1 MGHVAQ
7 SGRGIAVLILFLLA
21 VVACAVITP
30 TAGALLARFS
40 VDDEDGYVRDVQIR
54 VGDGGY
60 TPFFRPGVV
69 VWDGGSIISGHG
81 ADPGFEFPA
90 QTLAMVPRAC
100 RSYVTWTG
108 SAKIADMLAEAP
120 YEVDAHH
127 DSSADL
133 NVCLVQ
139 VGGGD
144 FRRDL
149 TAAQVYEALRS
160 FCLARRAAGFR
171 VLVLTVL
178 PSNRPET
185 FEAVRLV
192 YNVMLRDG
200 WSQFA
205 DGLVDIA
212 ADPRIGDTDDELD
225 GQFYLGD
232 QLHLTN
238 AGNAVMASIAA
249 PVLVAQPWT
258 SARCQMRV
266 RDAAGEWGPW
276 RPWAAQRS
284 VWLDDYQGEH
294 VVEAEYSLDGGPAVA
309 ASSSVFV
316 DSVKPEPRVLRDA
329 SARHG
334 KQAKLSYQIDDAE
347 PCGPTSTVTITVTT
361 RSGRVVK
368 TLHRR
373 LVAVNEP
380 ASVAFPCNLPK
391 GLYRWSVGARDTAGN
406 LELAPATGLLKVR

>member
-7 SGRGIAVLILFLLA
+7 SGRGIAVLILFLVA
-21 VVACAVITP
+21 AVACAVMTP
-30 TAGALLARFS
+30 AAGALTARFS
-40 VDDEDGYVRDVQIR
+40 VDDPDGYVRDVQVL

-81 ADPGFEFPA
+81 ADLGFEFPV

-100 RSYVTWTG
+100 RSYVSPTG
-108 SAKIADMLAEAP
+108 SAKVADMLAEAP

-144 FRRDL
+144 FRRGL
-149 TAAQVYEALRS
+149 TAAQVFEALRS
-160 FCLARRAAGFR
+160 YCLARRAAGFR

-185 FEAVRLV
+185 FEAIRLA
-192 YNVMLRDG
+192 YDAMLRDG

-212 ADPRIGDTDDELD
+212 ADTRIGETGDELD
-225 GQFYLGD
+225 AQFYLGD

-238 AGNAVMASIAA
+238 AGNAVMASVAA
-249 PVLVAQPWT
+249 PVLSAQPWT
-258 SARCQMRV
+258 SARCELRA

-276 RPWAAQRS
+276 QPWAAQRS
-284 VWLDDYQGEH
+284 LWLDDYQGEH
-294 VVEAEYSLDGGPAVA
+294 VVEAEYRLDGGYPVA
-309 ASSSVFV
+309 ASSTVFV
-316 DSVKPEPRVLRDA
+316 DSLRPEPRVLRDA

-334 KQAKLSYQIDDAE
+334 KQAKLRYEIDDAE
-347 PCGPTSTVTITVTT
+347 PCGPTSTATITVTT
-361 RSGRVVK
+361 RSGHVVK
-368 TLHRR
+368 TLHRT

-380 ASVAFPCNLPK
+380 ASAVFPCNLPK
-391 GLYRWSVGARDTAGN
+391 GSYRWSVGARDTAGN